1 MTELTALGEAIVEY
15 GFPLI
20 LSILLI
26 WYVYKNQKELNLEN
40 KAREKLSYERE
51 LEHRAFIDSLKM
63 DLQRVACENNQIV
76 KAINQDVDNVHG
88 KVVDLGHDVDAIKTD
103 VQSIKKD
110 VDHIRFIGI
119 HIAKESDE

>member
-1 MTELTALGEAIVEY
+1 MTELTAVGNAIVEY
-15 GFPLI
+15 GFPLV
-20 LSILLI
+20 LSIFLI
-26 WYVYKNQKELNLEN
+26 WYVYKNQRELNAEN
-40 KAREKLSYERE
+40 KSREKLSYERE
-51 LEHRAFIDSLKM
+51 LDHRKFIDSLKN
-63 DLQRVACENNQIV
+63 DLNRIACENNQIV

-88 KVVDLGHDVDAIKTD
+88 KIVNLGHDVDAIKTD